1 MSVNTTP
8 TILIVDDKEANLF
21 SLEEALQP
29 LGVTVDKA
37 LSGPEAL
44 KLVRMKDYSVI
55 LLDVQMP
62 GMDGFE
68 TAGLIRDMDLVH
80 SPPIIFVTAI
90 SKEEH
95 YVLKG
100 YKSGCVDYLMKPLNL
115 DLVRNKVQFCMDLHL
130 RVLENEFLIQ
140 KLKANEIDLK
150 RSNEEL
156 QQFAYVASHDLQ
168 EPIRMVKNYIG
179 LFAKKYQSSVDEK
192 AATYIK
198 YIIDGAER
206 MQKLI
211 DGLLAMSQVSSD
223 GKVLENVDV
232 NEIMNTVLKDL
243 KLLIE
248 ENAVKI
254 EYPNLPIVL
263 GDKIQVR
270 QVFQNLMSN
279 SIKFRRD
286 IDPLIQI
293 KYTVSDGD
301 YEFSLADNGIG
312 INSQYFEQIFIIF
325 KRLHTRDKYSGSGLG
340 LSLCKKIVERHGGKL
355 RVESEEG
362 KGTTFFFNLKK
373 GKAT

>member
-68 TAGLIRDMDLVH
+68 TAGLIRDMELVRC
-80 SPPIIFVTAI
+80 PPIIFVTAI

-115 DLVRNKVQFCMDLHL
+115 DLVRNKVKFCMDLHL

-192 AATYIK
+192 AGTYIK

-270 QVFQNLMSN
+270 QVFQNLMCN

-286 IDPLIQI
+286 IDPLIRI
-293 KYTVSDGD
+293 KYTESDGD

-373 GKAT
+373 GKAI